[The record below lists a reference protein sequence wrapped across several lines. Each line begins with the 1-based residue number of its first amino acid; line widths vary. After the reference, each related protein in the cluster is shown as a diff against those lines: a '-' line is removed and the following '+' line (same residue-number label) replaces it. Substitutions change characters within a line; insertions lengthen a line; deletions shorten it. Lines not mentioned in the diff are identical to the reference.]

1 MQTLEGKVVAL
12 TGAGSG
18 IGRALAVML
27 SKAGS
32 KLALADINPDS
43 LQETCDLLP
52 DHTESYCQIIDVSDP
67 EQVQSYADA
76 TAEHFGKVDL
86 IINNAGVFLS
96 QAIADLSIKEMKWLM
111 DINFW
116 GIVYGCKSFLPYL
129 QQHKDAHIVNI
140 SSIFGLVASPNQA
153 AYCASK
159 FAVRGFTETLRQE
172 TKGTGTNVSCVIPG
186 GIKTNIVRN
195 GRFFNGSNEITS
207 KKNAVQK
214 FEEMATITPE
224 RAAQVIIN
232 GILSNKKRI
241 FIGPDTRLIDIASR
255 LLPVR
260 CEALLGKGLKGVL
273 NS

>member
-1 MQTLEGKVVAL
+1 MRTLEGKVVAL

-18 IGRALAVML
+18 IGRALAIML
-27 SKAGS
+27 SKAEC
-32 KLALADINPDS
+32 KLALADINPES
-43 LQETCDLLP
+43 LKDTCELLP
-52 DHTESYCQIIDVSDP
+52 EDTESYCQAIDVSDP
-67 EQVQSYADA
+67 DQVQNFADT
-76 TAEHFGKVDL
+76 TAEHFGQVDI

-96 QAIADLSIKEMKWLM
+96 QSIADLSIKEMKWLM

-129 QQHKDAHIVNI
+129 QKQNDAHIVNI
-140 SSIFGLVASPNQA
+140 SSIFGLVTTPNQS

-172 TKGTGTNVSCVIPG
+172 TKHTGIHVSCVIPG

-195 GRFFNGSNEITS
+195 GRFFTGPNEDSTRD
-207 KKNAVQK
+207 KAAQR
-214 FEEMATITPE
+214 FEEMATISPE

-232 GILSNKKRI
+232 GILSNRKRI

-260 CEALLGKGLKGVL
+260 CEAILGKGLKGVL
-273 NS
+273 N